1 MARSF
6 CPPQNPDAPLRLIRG
21 GPERLEGCDSQIESS
36 GGEKGRGSSFYFP
49 AVTARPAEVH
59 RISLATCL
67 RVTATP
73 GKDGGLLHHGL
84 LRSPRPPP
92 VVTTK
97 MATDASNQKDAGLG
111 NTGSKL
117 HAQQDPQKQSRIPR
131 GLCPKDPRQVKKP
144 EGGRARAP
152 EKRGHSARGDG
163 CIRTLTRGALLSTR
177 NRRRHEGQAANTK
190 RVLPKAAGCLQVWR
204 GARRAPLSYEGSST

>member
-1 MARSF
+1 M
-6 CPPQNPDAPLRLIRG
+6 
-21 GPERLEGCDSQIESS
+21 
-36 GGEKGRGSSFYFP
+36 
-49 AVTARPAEVH
+49 TARPAEAH
-59 RISLATCL
+59 RISLAACL

-73 GKDGGLLHHGL
+73 GKDGGLLHHSL

-131 GLCPKDPRQVKKP
+131 GLRPKDPRQVKKL

-152 EKRGHSARGDG
+152 EKRGHSARGGRLRQDPHTG
-163 CIRTLTRGALLSTR
+163 CSALNQKQTKAQGAGSKRKTCPPRG
-177 NRRRHEGQAANTK
+177 RRVPAGVARGPACA
-190 RVLPKAAGCLQVWR
+190 PKL
-204 GARRAPLSYEGSST
+204 RRLKHIVEAHRKEHLR